1 MGKAKTT
8 TVAGRA
14 GSEGELTATAMVVV
28 SGCGG
33 VPKKEEWRRCD
44 YVRREKGK
52 TLEVVLLGFALAR
65 ISKRF
70 DGFNI

>member
-8 TVAGRA
+8 TIAGRES
-14 GSEGELTATAMVVV
+14 SEGELTTAAMVVV
-28 SGCGG
+28 GGCGG
-33 VPKKEEWRRCD
+33 VPKKEEWRRRD

-52 TLEVVLLGFALAR
+52 ALEVVLLGYALAR

>member
-28 SGCGG
+28 GGCGG
-33 VPKKEEWRRCD
+33 VTKNEEW
-44 YVRREKGK
+44 
-52 TLEVVLLGFALAR
+52 
-65 ISKRF
+65 
-70 DGFNI
+70 